1 MNNNIKETKEE
12 DKNNKFINSMRTN
25 IDQKNNKK
33 DNIPFRKLNLKK
45 YNPNSL
51 IQKYRNS
58 MNRNIFGATRL
69 LINEASKNLLQ
80 NKIIKNNSYKKE
92 NLLNFD
98 SISNS
103 KIKSLKHSYIKNNYQ
118 SRIPNL
124 KKAKTIR
131 QYNNNKLNSNIQPKI
146 KKENNNF
153 FSKYASSSV
162 YIPSHKIKEK
172 EKNTIKNIKEYR
184 LGLLSAGSTSYN
196 NVIIP
201 MISLTRQP
209 SGFFNESE
217 NEKSSGKEEAKLR
230 KNYMTYRKKNT
241 VSGNFK
247 QRKERNLSSYSQKAR
262 NEEFKDVEKLIP
274 KFHKIKIE
282 KGMMDSKLTKT
293 LRDNF
298 VSSYYKNRKYQINNR
313 LRFLKSFN
321 NKDKIRNIFN
331 EIDL

>member
-131 QYNNNKLNSNIQPKI
+131 QYNN
-146 KKENNNF
+146 
-153 FSKYASSSV
+153 
-162 YIPSHKIKEK
+162 
-172 EKNTIKNIKEYR
+172 TIKDIKEYR
-184 LGLLSAGSTSYN
+184 LRLLSAGSTSYN